1 LIARRFRLATLPA
14 PLRPAAVGVLVV
26 IGAWSAVIALNA
38 AGLGVKPDALTN
50 SSSGLMAA
58 PGWGPPFVRVGTVVA
73 LAVGAVGA
81 ALSPGWPDGRATR
94 VLRRGILAAVTA
106 VGFALVL
113 LSLAAVALLLT
124 LLGYRL
130 LIGSLDPTVDMDNAL
145 FSYTRGFTTELI
157 LLPLG
162 FTAVALRLQGSPRP
176 ARAGARR

>member
-1 LIARRFRLATLPA
+1 
-14 PLRPAAVGVLVV
+14 
-26 IGAWSAVIALNA
+26 
-38 AGLGVKPDALTN
+38 
-50 SSSGLMAA
+50 MAA
-58 PGWGPPFVRVGTVVA
+58 GWGPPFVGVGTVVA
-73 LAVGAVGA
+73 LAVAAVAAVVAVGA